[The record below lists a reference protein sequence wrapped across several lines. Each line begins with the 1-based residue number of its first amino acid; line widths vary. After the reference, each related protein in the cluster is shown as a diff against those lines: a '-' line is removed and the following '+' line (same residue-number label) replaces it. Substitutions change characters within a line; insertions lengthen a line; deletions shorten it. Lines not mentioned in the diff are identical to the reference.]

1 MHANAER
8 IAALLETAALR
19 PTVRELPDSTRT
31 APEAAEA
38 IGTTVAQIAKSLVF
52 VIAGDGDGE
61 DRVAAGGDLRD
72 QPRRRREGRR
82 YRRRADQPPGRE
94 DRRDTHRLLHRGAPN
109 AVFRLTPAELV
120 MLSGGKVDD
129 VKF

>member
-1 MHANAER
+1 MHANAEQ

-31 APEAAEA
+31 ASEAAEA

-61 DRVAAGGDLRD
+61 DRV
-72 QPRRRREGRR
+72 
-82 YRRRADQPPGRE
+82 
-94 DRRDTHRLLHRGAPN
+94 LL
-109 AVFRLTPAELV
+109 VVT
-120 MLSGGKVDD
+120 SGTNRVDVGKVEGIVGGPISRPDAKT
-129 VKF
+129 VKTLTGYSVGGLRTPSSG